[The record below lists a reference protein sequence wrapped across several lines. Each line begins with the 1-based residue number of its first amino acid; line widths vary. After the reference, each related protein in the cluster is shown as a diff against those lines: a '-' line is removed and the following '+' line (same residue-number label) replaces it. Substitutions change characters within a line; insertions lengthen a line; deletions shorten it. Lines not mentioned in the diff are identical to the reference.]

1 VISICL
7 LSFVNGG
14 SFCSLGVP
22 NSCTFIKL
30 CITLFGWRLKVPLHF
45 LAYGTWSFCDFLHVT
60 TKFPRQAIMLFHYIK
75 VHCNVINIWSY
86 FNPFHEQPN
95 KCYILVDEVLSNI
108 QVEWI
113 WPFIHGP
120 HGNDLGWNIM

>member
-1 VISICL
+1 VISICF

-14 SFCSLGVP
+14 NFFSLGVP
-22 NSCTFIKL
+22 NSCIFIEL
-30 CITLFGWRLKVPLHF
+30 CIASFGWRLKVPLHF
-45 LAYGTWSFCDFLHVT
+45 FAYGTWSFCDFLPMT
-60 TKFPRQAIMLFHYIK
+60 TKFPRQAMMLYHYIK
-75 VHCNVINIWSY
+75 VHCSVINIWLY
-86 FNPFHEQPN
+86 LNPFDEQPN